1 MLEKTVGEILAR
13 RRMTLAVAE
22 SCTGG
27 LLGSL
32 VTDVPGSSAYFVGG
46 VVSYANE
53 AKRRLLGVPDEMLRQ
68 QGAVSE
74 DVALAMARGAREL
87 FQVDVALAVTGIAG
101 PAPETSK
108 PVGLVYV
115 ALAASDLESCRE
127 FRWTGDRIAN
137 KRRSAEAALQLLLD
151 YLERLL

>member
-13 RRMTLAVAE
+13 RQMTLAVAE

-32 VTDVPGSSAYFVGG
+32 ITDVPGSSAYFVGG
-46 VVSYANE
+46 VVSYSNE
-53 AKRRLLGVPDEMLRQ
+53 AKSRILRVPDEMLRQ
-68 QGAVSE
+68 HGAVSE

-101 PAPETSK
+101 PAPNRSK

-115 ALAASDLESCRE
+115 ALAAPDLESGRE
-127 FRWTGDRIAN
+127 FRWT
-137 KRRSAEAALQLLLD
+137 
-151 YLERLL
+151 